1 MESRATSHERGVL
14 RGEINVTGGNEVRNV
29 RWQMTRGRRRFFN
42 FHAGN
47 RERSSFRPCVKSS
60 ASASTVRECTLY
72 AIIIPS
78 NRNRSLLAE
87 RYSQNSDIHAW
98 MSHPRMPL
106 IAATPRKPLLPNA
119 PSSPLPPPLPRRRK
133 ECKFVKRQESRMQ
146 SASVPRKRGRSLFR
160 KCSRRTF
167 PFALTL
173 LRALRGT
180 SSPSLR
186 GK

>member
-119 PSSPLPPPLPRRRK
+119 PSSPLPPPSSAP
-133 ECKFVKRQESRMQ
+133 ERMQ
-146 SASVPRKRGRSLFR
+146 IRQKTRKSNAVGFRSP
-160 KCSRRTF
+160 KT
-167 PFALTL
+167 
-173 LRALRGT
+173 RAKLI
-180 SSPSLR
+180 SEMQS
-186 GK
+186 